1 MCIRDS
7 ISTIDNSTIR
17 FSTIDNSTTDNS
29 TINYST
35 LRSTN
40 DNNSTFDNS
49 TLTLSNTCSSDIDNS
64 TIDNS
69 TVCNSTILS
78 STVSNSTIDNSTIS
92 HSTLDNATVSNSIID
107 NSTLSNV
114 TVDNMTIN
122 NGSIVTGPLYAP
134 LVNDT
139 LSGFTSST
147 RPTVSVTNVL
157 VGSNW
162 TDANGGTNLGA
173 SRDSNIIIH
182 FSESMDPSSIT
193 VNTSSTSCST
203 GTIMVSKIS
212 DNFALNKCI
221 QMSSSPTASNN
232 NKWFTVEHNGCL
244 ANGGSYYIRVKT
256 GVKDGSGISMETDN
270 TTANGFG
277 TNKLSCP

>member
-1 MCIRDS
+1 M
-7 ISTIDNSTIR
+7 
-17 FSTIDNSTTDNS
+17 
-29 TINYST
+29 
-35 LRSTN
+35 
-40 DNNSTFDNS
+40 
-49 TLTLSNTCSSDIDNS
+49 
-64 TIDNS
+64 
-69 TVCNSTILS
+69 
-78 STVSNSTIDNSTIS
+78 
-92 HSTLDNATVSNSIID
+92 DNATVSNSVID
-107 NSTLSNV
+107 YSTLVNV

-134 LVNDT
+134 LQNDN
-139 LSGFTSST
+139 LSGFISADAP
-147 RPTVSVTNVL
+147 RVSATKVL
-157 VGSNW
+157 VGTTW
-162 TDANGGTNLGA
+162 TDGNGGTNLGA
-173 SRDSNIIIH
+173 NRDTDFRIE

-270 TTANGFG
+270 TTATGFG